1 MCARGTP
8 SEIGDFACV
17 LRVRDAREDDGDGRH
32 VIAIIRGWFGG
43 GYMHVGVVWGK
54 VDFLSTTFVHTFKVD
69 VLLVV
74 DDRSLGLVEDLLL
87 DGEFGHHLF
96 VARSEFDG
104 NCLSVGCGR
113 RPQCE

>member
-1 MCARGTP
+1 M
-8 SEIGDFACV
+8 
-17 LRVRDAREDDGDGRH
+17 RETR
-32 VIAIIRGWFGG
+32 F
-43 GYMHVGVVWGK
+43 
-54 VDFLSTTFVHTFKVD
+54 FLNYIVHTFKVD